1 MGYSRVE
8 LRAEPL
14 YLYKDSK
21 KQSLQEYFSVIEK
34 AVEKT
39 KQSNSSFSVGL
50 VAMGNKKRTK
60 EENTNFLDEICKT
73 NSPLIV
79 GFDFEQ

>member
-21 KQSLQEYFSVIEK
+21 KQTLKEYFSVIEK
-34 AVEKT
+34 AVENI
-39 KQSNSSFSVGL
+39 KQSNSSFSIGI

-60 EENTNFLDEICKT
+60 DENTNFLDEICDTKC
-73 NSPLIV
+73 PLIV